1 MLRTT
6 ILQGGTIGRGMLP
19 RQVPGTILRQLRVT
33 ILRIIGQLPTGTAI
47 RSSWYVF
54 PAGHVRNEFICR
66 VPLYLVPVHITGTSV
81 PWKLYARLAQ

>member
-1 MLRTT
+1 M
-6 ILQGGTIGRGMLP
+6 IASESI
-19 RQVPGTILRQLRVT
+19 RQLRVT

-66 VPLYLVPVHITGTSV
+66 VL
-81 PWKLYARLAQ
+81 R